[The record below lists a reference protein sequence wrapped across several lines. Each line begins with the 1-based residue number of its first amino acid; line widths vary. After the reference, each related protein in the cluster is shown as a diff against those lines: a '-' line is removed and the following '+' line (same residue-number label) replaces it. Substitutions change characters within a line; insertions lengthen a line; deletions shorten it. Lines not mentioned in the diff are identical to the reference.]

1 MHCVQVIINA
11 LEINIVV
18 IMVVDLTVLVENAY

>member
-1 MHCVQVIINA
+1 MHYVQVIINA

-18 IMVVDLTVLVENAY
+18 IMFVNLTVLVENAY